1 MSNTFAASAYFG
13 GGSAGTIASIMTLSG
28 PTKSG
33 TYTDQALKGIKADNY
48 YYNISILFYS
58 QTWDQKHNALLNLI
72 NADDTMERS
81 YVDRFLFTS
90 MITSFEN
97 EWDIMPKGRK
107 KTIHPVGAHCPF
119 KIDITPSSPY
129 TGLLKVLRGFLVD
142 QDIM

>member
-1 MSNTFAASAYFG
+1 MSNIFAASASFG
-13 GGSAGTIASIMTLSG
+13 GGSAGTIASILTLSG

-33 TYTDQALKGIKADNY
+33 TQIKQLKQID
-48 YYNISILFYS
+48 ITEHILFYS

-119 KIDITPSSPY
+119 KIDITPGSPY
-129 TGLLKVLRGFLVD
+129 TGLLKVLCGFLVD
-142 QDIM
+142 Q